1 MDDDI
6 REKILK
12 DLKKSGYPLEI
23 ETTFSLESADWLVYN
38 QAGYLDP
45 HENKWRPIDIVAY
58 KSLEALESPVYKK
71 IHLSVFIECKKSK
84 NPWLFYIREKK
95 RMRTFDSIVAY
106 GLIKQVSSPML
117 HPLNLENLTHYL
129 HYYKFKKVAVIPFE
143 PFRGGKSTEIFKA
156 VNQVIKS
163 LYFEFEERTSRWI
176 KTSSF
181 KEILSLLYPV
191 IVLDG
196 ELYGIWGKEKL
207 FPQKYLQ
214 YIVSYSTPKRR
225 EDFLIDIVKADFLT
239 EYLKIIDKELEDL
252 KENIKLLKPSS
263 DQRPPISRSP

>member
-12 DLKKSGYPLEI
+12 DLKETGYPLEI
-23 ETTFSLESADWLVYN
+23 ETTFSLESANWLVYN
-38 QAGYLDP
+38 QTGYLDP

-58 KSLEALESPVYKK
+58 KSLEVLESSIYKR
-71 IHLSVFIECKKSK
+71 IHFSLFIECKKGK
-84 NPWLFYIREKK
+84 NPWVFYIRDKE
-95 RMRTFDSIVAY
+95 RMRIFDSIVAY
-106 GLIKQVSSPML
+106 GLVKQVSSPML
-117 HPLNLENLTHYL
+117 HPFNFEKLTHCL

-143 PFRGGKSTEIFKA
+143 PLTGGKSKEIFEA

-163 LYFEFEERTSRWI
+163 LYFEFEERASRWI
-176 KTSSF
+176 KISSF

-191 IVLDG
+191 IVFDG

-214 YIVSYSTPKRR
+214 YIVSYPTPKRR

-263 DQRPPISRSP
+263 D